1 MAYAKQKEMASLKKE
16 EEALSKEV
24 QQATNNSIRLKAE
37 LEELVKARR
46 ATAEQEQRN
55 LEEQQAK
62 ADMFK

>member
-1 MAYAKQKEMASLKKE
+1 MAHAKQKEMASLKKE

>member
-1 MAYAKQKEMASLKKE
+1 MASLKKE